1 MSDERIIHTTGR
13 NNCGGRC
20 IIHAHVRDGEI
31 LRLTTDT
38 PEAAGNTPP
47 LVACARGRNY
57 HKTFLRPDRLK
68 TPLLRVGERGEGNF
82 RPISWKE
89 AVDRITEQWIRIR
102 DAYGV
107 GSRYVTY
114 ATGVSAAFS
123 PRSLAKRLLALDGGF
138 LDYYNSYSTPCIEH
152 ATRLMYGT
160 ELSGSSRDNWL
171 QSELI
176 LLWGHNPSETHFD
189 ASTMIYLR
197 QAKERGIPII
207 VIDPRLSDTVKAL
220 GAEWIPLRP
229 ATDAALCDAMAY
241 VIWAEGLADKVFLDR
256 CCLGFD
262 ELHLPPG
269 AAGESVR
276 SYLLGSTDG
285 VPKTPAWAEIIT
297 GVPAETIRSLAVR
310 YAKAKPA
317 ALILGYGAQRH
328 AYGEQGV
335 RGAILLACMT
345 GNVGVPGGWAS
356 GTGYLNRHALPHL
369 PSVPN
374 PYRMEIPT
382 FRWTDAVDHGH
393 EMTALQGV
401 RGGERLQSD
410 IKMIVNLAG
419 NCLINQHS
427 DINRTAAL
435 LRDESKCEFILC
447 SDLFLTPS
455 ARFADILLPGI
466 SFLECENITTPW
478 ECGDFLGYNNQVVD
492 PIGEGRF
499 EYDWLTE
506 VARNLGLEQ
515 AFTEGLDASGW
526 LRRMYDEMRAH
537 EPQLP
542 LFGQFKAAGVYRY
555 QNNPPLIAFEK
566 ECADPV
572 QHPFPTPSGK
582 IELYS
587 MQVQHT
593 AFEHPFPPIPGYVPP
608 PEGYQ
613 DALRERFPI
622 QLIGYHTKRRCHST
636 HDNNPDLAKLDPQRL
651 WLHPQDAASRG
662 ITDGDAV
669 EVFNDRGC
677 TRTVAHVTEDIM
689 PGVAA
694 LAQGAWYD
702 PDETG
707 VDRAGS
713 INVLTS
719 WNATP
724 LAHGNP
730 QHTNLVEIKRTDP

>member
-20 IIHAHVRDGEI
+20 IIHAHVRGGEI

-47 LVACARGRNY
+47 LIACALGRNY

-68 TPLLRVGERGEGNF
+68 TPLLRVGERGEGKF

-114 ATGVSAAFS
+114 TTGVSAAFS

-138 LDYYNSYSTPCIEH
+138 LDYYNSYSTACIEH

-171 QSELI
+171 KSELL

-189 ASTMIYLR
+189 ASTMFYLR
-197 QAKERGIPII
+197 QAKERGTPII
-207 VIDPRLSDTVKAL
+207 VIDPRRSDTVKSL

-241 VIWAEGLADKVFLDR
+241 VIWTEGLADKAFLDR

-262 ELHLPPG
+262 DLHLPAG
-269 AAGESVR
+269 AAEESVL
-276 SYLLGSTDG
+276 SYLLGKHDG
-285 VPKTPAWAEIIT
+285 VPKTPQWAERIT
-297 GVPAETIRSLAVR
+297 GVPAETIRSLAIR
-310 YAKAKPA
+310 YAAAKPA

-356 GTGYLNRHALPHL
+356 GTGYMNRHALPHL
-369 PSVPN
+369 PFVPN

-427 DINRTAAL
+427 DIHRTAAL
-435 LRDESKCEFILC
+435 LRDTSKCEFILC

-455 ARFADILLPGI
+455 ARFADILLPGV
-466 SFLECENITTPW
+466 SFLECENLTMPW

-506 VARNLGLEQ
+506 VARNLGLKQ
-515 AFTEGLDASGW
+515 AFTEGLDAPGW
-526 LRRMYDEMRAH
+526 LRRMYDEVRTR

-542 LFGQFKAAGVYRY
+542 PFEQFKEAGIFRY
-555 QNNPPLIAFEK
+555 QNDPPFVAFEN

-572 QHPFPTPSGK
+572 HQPCPTLSGK

-587 MQVQHT
+587 MQVQRT
-593 AFEHPFPPIPGYVPP
+593 PFEQPFPPIPGYVPP
-608 PEGYQ
+608 PEGPQ
-613 DALRERFPI
+613 DALRERYPI
-622 QLIGYHTKRRCHST
+622 QLIGYHTKRRCHSI
-636 HDNNPDLAKLDPQRL
+636 HDNNPELNKLDPQRL
-651 WLHPQDAASRG
+651 WLHPQDAAARG
-662 ITDGDAV
+662 IADGDAV
-669 EVFNDRGC
+669 EVFNDRGR
-677 TRTVAHVTEDIM
+677 TRTVAFVTEDVM

-707 VDRAGS
+707 VDHAGS
-713 INVLTS
+713 INVLTT
-719 WNATP
+719 WDATP

-730 QHTNLVEIKRTDP
+730 QHTNLVDIKRTGQ